1 MLGCAFVIWMLEWYV
16 TPRFSPLG
24 LCRPELFDW
33 SSVEKKTSA
42 IDRLEHAFNKAEQH
56 LGIVRLLDPEGNW
69 HTQPSTLTEI
79 KHSTECH
86 PN

>member
-1 MLGCAFVIWMLEWYV
+1 MICLIG
-16 TPRFSPLG
+16 
-24 LCRPELFDW
+24 RPELFDW

-56 LGIVRLLDPEGNW
+56 LGIERLLDPEGNT
-69 HTQPSTLTEI
+69 HTHTHIFFFVFCFFYTFQSCALI
-79 KHSTECH
+79 G